1 MLLQRM
7 FYGCMCVGV
16 RIKGAL
22 INAVCKKSFQMHTI
36 DKQYSS
42 ACVSFV
48 ASDINKVYDGCQ
60 DIHFLWTCPIE
71 AGAILTILAILI
83 GVYAFPGKH
92 LMLATSG
99 PAWTEELDSLNFLFA
114 FSVLR

>member
-1 MLLQRM
+1 MVLDSPCPLAPAGMLLQRM

-71 AGAILTILAILI
+71 AGAILTILAVLI
-83 GVYAFPGKH
+83 KVYAFPGKQ
-92 LMLATSG
+92 
-99 PAWTEELDSLNFLFA
+99 
-114 FSVLR
+114 